1 MKVFCHGAQDHEFV
15 LGEETDDM
23 FNYLESKYNDG
34 KKYRL
39 HYVTAREA
47 YNIVRAA
54 EDGKTGNP
62 NQYRDYLIP
71 HPLNR

>member
-1 MKVFCHGAQDHEFV
+1 
-15 LGEETDDM
+15 M
-23 FNYLESKYNDG
+23 FSHLEQKYNDG
-34 KKYRL
+34 KHYLL

-54 EDGKTGNP
+54 EDGHSGDP
-62 NQYRDYLIP
+62 NQYRDYLVP